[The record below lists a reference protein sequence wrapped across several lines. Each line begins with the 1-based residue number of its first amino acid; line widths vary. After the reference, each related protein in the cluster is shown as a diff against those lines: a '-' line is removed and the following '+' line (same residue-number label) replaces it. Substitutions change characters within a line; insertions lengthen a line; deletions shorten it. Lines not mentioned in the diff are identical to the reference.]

1 MPFEEIAELFWI
13 YCRGSHRPTSMNIS
27 PDLWQQINPL
37 LTDALDMEEGARA
50 AWLQSLDQTHPQLS
64 PLLRKMLAAHDRAE
78 RWMELE
84 TVPKLAPRPPASSA
98 FSAGTAIGPFAL
110 IRLLGRGGM
119 GEVWLAKQTDGRIE
133 REVALKL
140 PTTYL
145 HSDVWRERFRRERDI
160 LAKLTHP
167 NIARLFDAGVSEDDA
182 SRGQPYLAMEYV
194 EGKSLTEYATAQ
206 KSTIDARLKIFQQ
219 ILAAVAH
226 AHRHLVV
233 HRDLKPANILVDQS
247 GQVKLLDFGIAKL
260 IDDGTA
266 AIAAA
271 DLTQMGGRVMTL
283 RYAAPEQVSDGAIS
297 TATDTYALGVILHEL
312 LTGLS
317 PYRAVRAGAAL
328 KEAALLDDDTVMPSA
343 LAMTNDAA
351 TERKC
356 ASSKTLSRQIAG
368 DLDAIILKA
377 MRKNPLERYASV
389 EKFSED
395 IQRHL
400 EHRPVKAR
408 EGTWRYLAGRFIARR
423 KLPIAAAA
431 AVLLTLVVGVVMVE
445 QQRRVAVAEKARA
458 EKHFAS
464 VRKLANSFMFDV
476 HGEIENLAGSLKA
489 RQILVGTSL
498 QYLDSL
504 ASEAREDPK
513 LALEVAVA
521 YRKLAEIKG
530 DGRGSHLGQAASA
543 LQNAQRAAALLDAVE
558 LRAPDNIDI
567 LREHRVLSLF
577 LGRLTL
583 EAGDANGVNE
593 TEKAASIA
601 EKITRLPRAEIA
613 DRRNLGATLAE
624 YGGILAV
631 VNDDHVKAAMQLTRA
646 VDILE
651 ILARENPK
659 DVLTRASLAYA
670 YERAATGAEIS
681 GTQVQLPRA
690 IALFEKSI
698 ATTEAVIRDDA
709 ANLAHQQT
717 LVKRYNNAARAM
729 LKFSDRNGARGV
741 AAKGSALAARLVALD
756 PGNVGNATMQ
766 VSVLATASDIEFR
779 SGQFE
784 AAAQL
789 ARESI
794 AANARLPAE
803 TRAGLITRESVV
815 GAMRSLGY
823 ANCALAEKNSQSRA
837 QRIKLLKETQSLLTQ
852 SRAFKQELVDR
863 KIDAREASAAIE
875 EIDAESKKC
884 GALMAVLM
892 RD

>member
-1 MPFEEIAELFWI
+1 
-13 YCRGSHRPTSMNIS
+13 MNIS

-37 LTDALDMEEGARA
+37 LTDALDMEKGARA

-64 PLLRKMLAAHDRAE
+64 PVLRKMLAAHDRAE
-78 RWMELE
+78 RSMELE
-84 TVPKLAPRPPASSA
+84 TVPRLAPRPPTSSA
-98 FSAGTAIGPFAL
+98 FVAGAAIGPFAL
-110 IRLLGRGGM
+110 IRMLGRGGM
-119 GEVWLAKQTDGRIE
+119 GEVWLARQADGRIE

-140 PTTYL
+140 PTIYL
-145 HSDVWRERFRRERDI
+145 HSEVWRERFRRERDI

-167 NIARLFDAGVSEDDA
+167 NIAKLFDAGVSEQET
-182 SRGQPYLAMEYV
+182 SKGQPYLAMEYI
-194 EGKSLTEYATAQ
+194 EGSSLTDYVSAQ
-206 KSTIDARLKIFQQ
+206 KCSIGERLKLFQQ

-233 HRDLKPANILVDQS
+233 HRDLKPANILIDKS

-266 AIAAA
+266 ATAAA

-283 RYAAPEQVSDGAIS
+283 RYAAPEQVSDGVIS

-312 LTGLS
+312 MTGLS
-317 PYRAVRAGAAL
+317 PYRAVRGGRAFS
-328 KEAALLDDDTVMPSA
+328 EASLLIDEVAVPSA
-343 LAMTNDAA
+343 LLMTRDAA
-351 TERKC
+351 AERKC
-356 ASSKTLSRQIAG
+356 ASARILSAQIAG
-368 DLDAIILKA
+368 DLDAIVLKA
-377 MRKNPLERYASV
+377 MRRNPVDRYGSV
-389 EKFSED
+389 EQFDDD

-408 EGTWRYLAGRFIARR
+408 EGTWRYLAGRFVARR

-464 VRKLANSFMFDV
+464 VRKLANSFVFDV

-489 RQILVGTSL
+489 RQTLVGTAL

-504 ASEAREDPK
+504 AGEARDDPK

-530 DGRGSHLGQAASA
+530 DGRASHLGEAASA

-558 LRAPDNIDI
+558 VRAPDNIDI
-567 LREHRVLSLF
+567 LREHRVLALF

-583 EAGDANGVNE
+583 EAGDASGVNE
-593 TEKAASIA
+593 TAKAASIA
-601 EKITRLPRAEIA
+601 EKITRLPGADIA

-631 VNDDHVKAAMQLTRA
+631 VKDDHVKAAIQLARA

-651 ILARENPK
+651 ILARENSR
-659 DVLTRASLAYA
+659 DILTRARLAYA
-670 YERAATGAEIS
+670 YERAATGAEIA
-681 GTQVQLPRA
+681 GKQEQLPRA

-698 ATTEAVIRDDA
+698 ATTEAVIRDDS

-717 LVKRYNNAARAM
+717 LVKRYNNAARSM
-729 LKFSDRNGARGV
+729 LKFGDRNGARGV

-766 VSVLATASDIEFR
+766 VSMLATASDIEYR
-779 SGQFE
+779 NGQFE
-784 AAAQL
+784 TAARL

-794 AANARLPAE
+794 AADARLPAE

-815 GAMRSLGY
+815 GAMRSLGC
-823 ANCALAEKNSQSRA
+823 ANCALAETNSQPRA
-837 QRIKLLKETQSLLTQ
+837 QRIKLLKEAQSLLAQ

-863 KIDAREASAAIE
+863 KIDAREASAAIG
-875 EIDAESKKC
+875 EIDAELNKC
-884 GALMAVLM
+884 DAMMAALM